1 MMVVM
6 VAVMMIRNP
15 VVPFWNIAFCLIKFF
30 NSKAH
35 FVAFNSLLY
44 ASCTAIIPVIHCPF
58 FLSIKVAKATKIPIL
73 IGIKA
78 KEERRNYQA
87 NAKF

>member
-58 FLSIKVAKATKIPIL
+58 FLSIKELSSKCKVLALLTHFKSA
-73 IGIKA
+73 A
-78 KEERRNYQA
+78 
-87 NAKF
+87 FS